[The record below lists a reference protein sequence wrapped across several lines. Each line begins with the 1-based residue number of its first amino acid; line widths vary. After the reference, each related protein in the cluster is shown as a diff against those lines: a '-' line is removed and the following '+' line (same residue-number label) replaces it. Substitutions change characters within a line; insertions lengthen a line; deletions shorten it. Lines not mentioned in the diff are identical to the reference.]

1 MARFLK
7 VHRLPQKTVVVY
19 RNGKRYQSFNPDGYK
34 GRLCA
39 LRESLKRIGK
49 LFVILLVLSLSMAG
63 LGYHL
68 TKGEA
73 KVIIEKPIIET
84 EIPLILQ
91 KIAKCES
98 GNNQNAKHIDPADVG
113 KYGIRVTVWG
123 RKAHELGWDL
133 YTEYGNEQMA
143 LWIYHNRGTEDW
155 YSSQK
160 CWNK

>member
-1 MARFLK
+1 MRK
-7 VHRLPQKTVVVY
+7 IMVRRLPQKTAVIY
-19 RNGKRYQSFNPDGYK
+19 QYGKRVSSYHPDGYK
-34 GRLCA
+34 GRFYSFK
-39 LRESLKRIGK
+39 ESLKRIGK

-63 LGYHL
+63 LGYHF
-68 TKGEA
+68 TKSEA

-84 EIPLILQ
+84 EIPPILQ

-98 GNNQNAKHIDPADVG
+98 NNNQNAKHIDPADVG

-155 YSSQK
+155 YSSRK